1 MNDRLGRPLS
11 VGDKVVFALTHYAT
25 LYVGKVNGFTPQRVR
40 IENSN
45 GIIKIVDPIQ
55 VARVDDGT

>member
-25 LYVGKVNGFTPQRVR
+25 LYVGTVNSFTPKRVR
-40 IENSN
+40 IEANR
-45 GIIKIVDPIQ
+45 GRIKIVDPRQ